1 MLKRKARLYQEKI
14 IEYGLFLSS
23 LVSVLITVLI
33 FTILI
38 KESIPFFQ
46 NVSFEKIFLDHQW
59 SPLFEKPRYGIWALV
74 SGTFLTTAIALS
86 VAIPLGLITAVFLSE
101 FVDSKMREL
110 IKPLVELL
118 AAIPTVVYGYFALLI
133 ITPFLRIY
141 FPHISSFNA
150 LSAGIAMG
158 IMIIPYISSLSED
171 AMRAVPVYMREGSL
185 ALGASKFQTSF
196 FVILPAA
203 FSGVASAFVL
213 GISRAIGETMIVA
226 IAAGLEPKFSFN
238 IFESTET
245 LTAYIV
251 QVSQGDLPHGSVGYQ
266 TIYMCGLS
274 LFIFTLV
281 LNIIAQMIKSRLQ
294 KNFKLAG

>member
-1 MLKRKARLYQEKI
+1 
-14 IEYGLFLSS
+14 
-23 LVSVLITVLI
+23 
-33 FTILI
+33 
-38 KESIPFFQ
+38 
-46 NVSFEKIFLDHQW
+46 
-59 SPLFEKPRYGIWALV
+59 
-74 SGTFLTTAIALS
+74 
-86 VAIPLGLITAVFLSE
+86 
-101 FVDSKMREL
+101 
-110 IKPLVELL
+110 
-118 AAIPTVVYGYFALLI
+118 
-133 ITPFLRIY
+133 
-141 FPHISSFNA
+141 
-150 LSAGIAMG
+150 
-158 IMIIPYISSLSED
+158 
-171 AMRAVPVYMREGSL
+171 
-185 ALGASKFQTSF
+185 
-196 FVILPAA
+196 
-203 FSGVASAFVL
+203 VASAFVL